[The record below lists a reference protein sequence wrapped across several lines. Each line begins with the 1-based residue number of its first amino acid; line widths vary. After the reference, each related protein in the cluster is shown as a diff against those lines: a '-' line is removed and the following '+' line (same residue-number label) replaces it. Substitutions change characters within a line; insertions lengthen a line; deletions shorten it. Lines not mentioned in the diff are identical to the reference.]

1 MIFVI
6 MIKNYCVIFIMRDW

>member
-6 MIKNYCVIFIMRDW
+6 MTKNYCVIFIMRDW